1 MSSIFVNGG
10 GNCRL
15 IDAIVAFCDIT
26 ADEISHQFIFVA
38 VKWLSYLR
46 SVPEAIETVIQDIVI
61 LADWW

>member
-38 VKWLSYLR
+38 VK
-46 SVPEAIETVIQDIVI
+46 
-61 LADWW
+61 